1 MITDYNTYEMT
12 RRERLLFE
20 GAGFGCIAMIIF
32 LFYRSLIL
40 AVLSGALIRR
50 LQPLYEKHMIK
61 KRQMELNRQFRD
73 LLTSLSA
80 SIAAGRQMEEALTE
94 AYENLSLLYEPDA
107 LIMNELRYMKRS
119 IRENRETDRSLLS
132 DFAARAGSEDIRS
145 FVQVYLTCRGTGGDL
160 QQIITHSSEI
170 LSEKMKI
177 SEQIHVITAQKKL
190 EGRLICLMPA
200 AMLLALNLLSPAYIS
215 VLYSGIAGRL
225 IMTLC
230 LGGAITGIIL
240 MEKMTDVEV

>member
-1 MITDYNTYEMT
+1 MT
-12 RRERLLFE
+12 GKNLKELIDALGISQRKLAEQIVADPKGIVAYYAINKYLDGKNALAR
-20 GAGFGCIAMIIF
+20 A
-32 LFYRSLIL
+32 FY
-40 AVLSGALIRR
+40 
-50 LQPLYEKHMIK
+50 P
-61 KRQMELNRQFRD
+61 RQMELDRQFRD

-80 SIAAGRQMEEALTE
+80 SIAAGRQMEEALAE
-94 AYENLSLLYEPDA
+94 ACDNLSLLYEPDA
-107 LIMNELRYMKRS
+107 LIMKELRYMKRS

-215 VLYSGIAGRL
+215 VLYAGIAGRL

-230 LGGAITGIIL
+230 LGGAAAGIVL